1 MPNTAHEVRWCG
13 RGVDRLARAANFA
26 SKFEDVSERK
36 SVIAYAKAATTI
48 TWVLHLS
55 STGRGAFRHKF
66 ATRNLGPRKTM
77 ADFCGLQRIVVLWQ
91 KRPRRAAI
99 YQKYSVTY

>member
-36 SVIAYAKAATTI
+36 AVIAYAKAATCLMRTK
-48 TWVLHLS
+48 
-55 STGRGAFRHKF
+55 G
-66 ATRNLGPRKTM
+66 
-77 ADFCGLQRIVVLWQ
+77 
-91 KRPRRAAI
+91 
-99 YQKYSVTY
+99 

>member
-36 SVIAYAKAATTI
+36 AMIAYAKAATII
-48 TWVLHLS
+48 TRGCCIYRAP
-55 STGRGAFRHKF
+55 GRKVF
-66 ATRNLGPRKTM
+66 ATNLPQGIS
-77 ADFCGLQRIVVLWQ
+77 G
-91 KRPRRAAI
+91 
-99 YQKYSVTY
+99 